1 MDLRRILKHLFMTH
15 WQVRRAFPSP
25 SLAAIERTIQDVEA
39 SHVGQIHFALEGALH
54 GAQLIHGLTARDLAL
69 EVFAQLRVW
78 DTEHNNG
85 VMIYLLLADRDVEIV
100 ADRGIHAKTGDGTW
114 HRISRTMEASF
125 AQQRFEE
132 GVIGGVRAVEQELA
146 KHFPASGP
154 DPNELPNRPT
164 VL

>member
-15 WQVRRAFPSP
+15 WQVRRSFSP
-25 SLAAIERTIQDVEA
+25 RSLAAIERAIRDVEA

-54 GAQLIHGLTARDLAL
+54 GAQLVRGLTARDRAL

-85 VMIYLLLADRDVEIV
+85 VLIYLLLADRAVEII
-100 ADRGIHAKTGDGTW
+100 ADRGIHAKTGDGAW
-114 HRISRTMEASF
+114 RRVSRTMEASF
-125 AQQRFEE
+125 AGQRFEE
-132 GVIGGVRAVEQELA
+132 GVIRGVHAVERELA

-154 DPNELPNRPT
+154 HRNELPNRPT